1 MIRKAGH
8 IAITVLLLILTMGFT
23 VSRHYCGDRL
33 VDVSLSSGFHDSC
46 PGSGTPCPM
55 DHCCRNEHQVYQMNE
70 EYTSSVVLDHLP
82 FFQVMLAVY
91 IPDQLTPSTGQ
102 QEGIN
107 HFSPAE
113 SPPPP
118 DKQTVLSNLQ
128 IFRL

>member
-8 IAITVLLLILTMGFT
+8 IAITALLLILTMGFT
-23 VSRHYCGDRL
+23 VSRHYCGGRL
-33 VDVSLSSGFHDSC
+33 VDVSLSSVFQDSC
-46 PGSGTPCPM
+46 PESSAPCNM

-70 EYTSSVVLDHLP
+70 EYTSSAVLDHLP

-91 IPDQLTPSTGQ
+91 TPDQLIPSSGQ

-113 SPPPP
+113 SPPPL
-118 DKQTVLSNLQ
+118 DKQTILSNLQ